1 MEIYTNISCT
11 FQSLPYCFTIM
22 FCVLLLFSGLLFGT
36 ISAQYGGYPN
46 IRRSSPYLSSSFR
59 SAGAYSSY
67 SPHHGGKFSKGRT
80 QILPMP
86 YPYPYPY
93 GNQRRRRPLV
103 LRTGRRRNGGFL
115 GGGGFGGG
123 GFGGGGFGGGK
134 YFMYYNVHISQVHSC
149 IIC

>member
-1 MEIYTNISCT
+1 MEVYTNISCT

-36 ISAQYGGYPN
+36 ISAQFGGNPS
-46 IRRSSPYLSSSFR
+46 IRRPSPFLPSSFR
-59 SAGAYSSY
+59 PAGAYSSF
-67 SPHHGGKFSKGRT
+67 SPRRT

-86 YPYPYPY
+86 YPYPYRL

-103 LRTGRRRNGGFL
+103 LRTGRRRTGGFL
-115 GGGGFGGG
+115 GGGGGG
-123 GFGGGGFGGGK
+123 GGGK
-134 YFMYYNVHISQVHSC
+134 YSMFYNVHISQVHSC